1 RRIINNGALYVK
13 NDTIEGI
20 GESQTILEKYPD
32 VESIDLHRHI
42 ILPGF
47 IDVHAHA
54 GHSLIYTLIKDT
66 IYWMKVHNYMYNHC
80 LSDEF
85 WAVESRFAATQRA
98 CFGITTGLS
107 VMGSQSMCYKES
119 YVDKQV

>member
-1 RRIINNGALYVK
+1 MNEYILFNAIIITVDKNRRIINNGALYVK

-66 IYWMKVHNYMYNHC
+66 IY
-80 LSDEF
+80 
-85 WAVESRFAATQRA
+85 
-98 CFGITTGLS
+98 
-107 VMGSQSMCYKES
+107 
-119 YVDKQV
+119 